1 MAMRNYKA
9 TSPAK
14 RHMSV
19 ADFSGLTDKKPEKK
33 LSKRKAKNSGRNNK
47 GRITVRRRGGG
58 NKQKLRNIDW
68 RRDKEDVPAKVVAFE
83 YDPNRSAH
91 LSLLQYKDGEKRYIL
106 QAEKQKIG
114 DIVVS
119 GKDAE
124 IRPGNSKKLK
134 DIPLGTVVHNI
145 ELRPGSGA
153 QLVKTAGAGA
163 QLIAKEGKYVS
174 VKLPSG
180 ETRLIL
186 NECKA
191 TVGRV
196 GNSEHENEVI
206 GKAGKNRHRGR
217 RPKVRGV
224 AMNPVDHPH
233 GGGEGKSPVG
243 LPSPVTPWGQPTRGY
258 KTRRKNKKT
267 NKYIVRERNRR

>member
-1 MAMRNYKA
+1 MKNYKA

>member
-1 MAMRNYKA
+1 MRNYKA

-106 QAEKQKIG
+106 QAEKQEIG
-114 DIVVS
+114 DTVVS

>member
-1 MAMRNYKA
+1 MAMKNYKA

-106 QAEKQKIG
+106 QAEKQEIG

>member
-1 MAMRNYKA
+1 MRNYKA

-106 QAEKQKIG
+106 QAEKQEIG
-114 DIVVS
+114 DTVVS

-267 NKYIVRERNRR
+267 NKYIVRERNRM

>member
-106 QAEKQKIG
+106 QAEKQEIG
-114 DIVVS
+114 DTVVS

>member
-1 MAMRNYKA
+1 MAMKNYKA

>member
-1 MAMRNYKA
+1 MAMKNYKA

-106 QAEKQKIG
+106 QAEKQEIG
-114 DIVVS
+114 DTVVS